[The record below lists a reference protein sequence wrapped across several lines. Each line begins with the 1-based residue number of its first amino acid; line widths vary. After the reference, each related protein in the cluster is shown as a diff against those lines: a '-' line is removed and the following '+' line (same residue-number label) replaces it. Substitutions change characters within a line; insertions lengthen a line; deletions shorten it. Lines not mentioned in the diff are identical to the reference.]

1 MSYKTRAATSGG
13 RALWDQYETPAW
25 PTRALCRRID
35 VRGMRVLEPCAG
47 SGRMARVLREHGA
60 DVVTGDIDPA
70 APVDHHWNFCAEAVD
85 GDRFRRRYGRFDAI
99 ITNPPYTTPT
109 GTATTVYLR
118 ALEVLASE
126 PEVRLALLLRT
137 SWVDVVQ
144 ANEQLLLTV
153 PPTHIL
159 TLPRVGYH
167 RTDGKGSSAGSQ
179 YPSAW
184 MLRWPS
190 APWVG
195 VLGVPKAEKDGVI
208 VEQAELLVTP

>member
-1 MSYKTRAATSGG
+1 MS
-13 RALWDQYETPAW
+13 RALWDQYETPPWA
-25 PTRALCRRID
+25 THALCRRLD

-47 SGRMARVLREHGA
+47 SGRMAAVLRAHGA

-70 APVDHHWNFCAEAVD
+70 ADVDHRWNFCAEAENAEA
-85 GDRFRRRYGRFDAI
+85 FRRRYGRFDAI

-126 PEVRLALLLRT
+126 GEPRLAMLLRT
-137 SWVDVVQ
+137 SWIDVTA
-144 ANEQLLLTV
+144 ANEQLMV
-153 PPTHIL
+153 AAPPTHIL

-167 RTDGKGSSAGSQ
+167 RPDGRGSSNGSQ

-195 VLGVPKAEKDGVI
+195 VLGVPKAEKEYVPTARTSAAPSAPTQGY
-208 VEQAELLVTP
+208 LL